1 MPSNDHAKEKRE
13 NISYPYILI
22 ILMIVSVLSQTD
34 QIGWRDLSNHVLV
47 AGI

>member
-1 MPSNDHAKEKRE
+1 MSNEHAKEKMR

-34 QIGWRDLSNHVLV
+34 QIGWPDLSNHVLV